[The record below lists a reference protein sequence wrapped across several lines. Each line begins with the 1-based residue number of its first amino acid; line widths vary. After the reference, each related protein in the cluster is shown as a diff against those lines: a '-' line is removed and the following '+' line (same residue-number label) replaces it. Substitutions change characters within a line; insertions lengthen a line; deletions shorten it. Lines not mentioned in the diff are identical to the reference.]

1 MNVLLL
7 NIAEMRG
14 KYMKI
19 MVIAGSPTA
28 ESRTRGIAQY
38 AAEVLR
44 EMNVEVLY
52 FDVGI
57 DRLPLFTGDAA
68 SAENETVKKLAEYA
82 EEADGFFV
90 TSPEYHSGMSG
101 ALKNALDFLGGK
113 YFKNKP
119 SAIAVAAGGGKGGI
133 NALANLR
140 TVLRGIYSLVIPD
153 QYVADPVNFDEGN
166 VLVDEL
172 AQTRV
177 RELATQ
183 LKELT
188 ELVSANKA
196 KN

>member
-7 NIAEMRG
+7 NIAEMRDT
-14 KYMKI
+14 YMKI

-57 DRLPLFTGDAA
+57 DRLPLFSGDAT
-68 SAENETVKKLAEYA
+68 SAENETVKKLADYA
-82 EEADGFFV
+82 EQADGFFV

-196 KN
+196 

>member
-1 MNVLLL
+1 MNVKLL
-7 NIAEMRG
+7 NIAEMRD

-57 DRLPLFTGDAA
+57 DRLPLFTGDAV

>member
-28 ESRTRGIAQY
+28 ESRTRGIAHY
-38 AAEVLR
+38 AAEVLK

-52 FDVGI
+52 FDVGM

>member
-1 MNVLLL
+1 
-7 NIAEMRG
+7 
-14 KYMKI
+14 MKI

-28 ESRTRGIAQY
+28 ESRTRGVAQY

-44 EMNVEVLY
+44 ELNVEVLY

-57 DRLPLFTGDAA
+57 DKLPLFTGDAT
-68 SAENETVKKLAEYA
+68 STQNETVKKLADYA
-82 EEADGFFV
+82 EQADGFFV
-90 TSPEYHSGMSG
+90 TSPEYHSGISG

-113 YFKNKP
+113 HFKNKP

-140 TVLRGIYSLVIPD
+140 TVLRGVYSLVLPD

-188 ELVSANKA
+188 EIVSVNKA
-196 KN
+196 KS

>member
-1 MNVLLL
+1 
-7 NIAEMRG
+7 
-14 KYMKI
+14 MKI

-28 ESRTRGIAQY
+28 ESRTRGLAQY
-38 AAEVLR
+38 AADVLK
-44 EMNVEVLY
+44 EMKVEVLY
-52 FDVGI
+52 FDVGS
-57 DRLPLFTGDAA
+57 DRLPLFTGDAT
-68 SAENETVKKLAEYA
+68 SAENETVKKLAAYA

-90 TSPEYHSGMSG
+90 TSPEYHSGISG

-113 YFKNKP
+113 HFKNKP

-133 NALANLR
+133 NALTNLR
-140 TVLRGIYSLVIPD
+140 TVLRGIYSLVLPD

-172 AQTRV
+172 ARTRV
-177 RELATQ
+177 RELAGQ

-188 ELVSANKA
+188 YLVSENKA

>member
-7 NIAEMRG
+7 NIAEMRDT
-14 KYMKI
+14 YMKI

-57 DRLPLFTGDAA
+57 DRLPLFSGDAA
-68 SAENETVKKLAEYA
+68 SAENETVKKLADYA
-82 EEADGFFV
+82 EQADGFFV

-196 KN
+196 

>member
-1 MNVLLL
+1 MNVLVF
-7 NIAEMRG
+7 NIAEKRDT
-14 KYMKI
+14 YMKI

-57 DRLPLFTGDAA
+57 DRLPLFTGDAT
-68 SAENETVKKLAEYA
+68 SAENETVKKLADYA
-82 EEADGFFV
+82 EQADGFFV

-113 YFKNKP
+113 HFKNKP

>member
-1 MNVLLL
+1 MNVLVF
-7 NIAEMRG
+7 NFAEKRDT
-14 KYMKI
+14 YMKI

-44 EMNVEVLY
+44 GMNVEVLY

-57 DRLPLFTGDAA
+57 DRLPLFTGDAT
-68 SAENETVKKLAEYA
+68 SAENETVKKLADYA
-82 EEADGFFV
+82 EQSDGFFV

-113 YFKNKP
+113 HFKNKP

-172 AQTRV
+172 AQTRM

>member
-1 MNVLLL
+1 MNVLVF
-7 NIAEMRG
+7 NIAEKRDT
-14 KYMKI
+14 YMKI

-57 DRLPLFTGDAA
+57 DRLPLFTGDAT
-68 SAENETVKKLAEYA
+68 SAENETVKKLADYA
-82 EEADGFFV
+82 EQADGFFV

-113 YFKNKP
+113 HFKNKP

-188 ELVSANKA
+188 ELVYANKA

>member
-7 NIAEMRG
+7 NIAEMRD

-188 ELVSANKA
+188 ELVSANKV
-196 KN
+196 

>member
-1 MNVLLL
+1 MNVLVF
-7 NIAEMRG
+7 NFAEKRDT
-14 KYMKI
+14 YMKI

-44 EMNVEVLY
+44 GMNVEVLY

-57 DRLPLFTGDAA
+57 ERLPLFTGDAT
-68 SAENETVKKLAEYA
+68 SAENETVKKLADYA
-82 EEADGFFV
+82 EQADGFFV

-113 YFKNKP
+113 HFKNKP

-133 NALANLR
+133 NALVNLR

-172 AQTRV
+172 AKRRV
-177 RELATQ
+177 HELATQ
-183 LKELT
+183 LNELT

>member
-1 MNVLLL
+1 MSVLLL
-7 NIAEMRG
+7 NIAEMRDT
-14 KYMKI
+14 YMKI

-28 ESRTRGIAQY
+28 KSRTRGIAQY

-57 DRLPLFTGDAA
+57 DRLPLFTGDAT
-68 SAENETVKKLAEYA
+68 SAENETVKKLGDYA
-82 EEADGFFV
+82 EQADGFFV

-113 YFKNKP
+113 HFKNKP

-172 AQTRV
+172 AKTRV
-177 RELATQ
+177 SELATQ

>member
-1 MNVLLL
+1 
-7 NIAEMRG
+7 
-14 KYMKI
+14 MKI

-38 AAEVLR
+38 AAEVLK
-44 EMNVEVLY
+44 ENNVEVLY

-68 SAENETVKKLAEYA
+68 TADNETVKKLAAYA
-82 EEADGFFV
+82 DEADGFFV
-90 TSPEYHSGMSG
+90 TTPEYHSGMSG

-113 YFKNKP
+113 HFKNKP
-119 SAIAVAAGGGKGGI
+119 SVIAAAAGGGKGGI

-140 TVLRGIYSLVIPD
+140 TVLRGIYSLVLPD

-172 AQTRV
+172 AKTRV
-177 RELATQ
+177 SELALQ

-188 ELVSANKA
+188 ELLSNNQVKH
-196 KN
+196 

>member
-1 MNVLLL
+1 
-7 NIAEMRG
+7 
-14 KYMKI
+14 MKI
-19 MVIAGSPTA
+19 MVIAGSPKA
-28 ESRTRGIAQY
+28 ESRTRGLAQY

-57 DRLPLFTGDAA
+57 DRLPLFTGDAT
-68 SAENETVKKLAEYA
+68 SAENEMVKKLADYA

-119 SAIAVAAGGGKGGI
+119 SSIAVAAGGGKGGI

-153 QYVADPVNFDEGN
+153 QFVADPVNFDEGN

-172 AQTRV
+172 AKRRV
-177 RELATQ
+177 RELAAQ

>member
-1 MNVLLL
+1 MNVLVF
-7 NIAEMRG
+7 NIAEKRDT
-14 KYMKI
+14 YMKI

-28 ESRTRGIAQY
+28 ESRTRGIAQF

-57 DRLPLFTGDAA
+57 DRLPLFTGDAT
-68 SAENETVKKLAEYA
+68 SAENETVKKLADYA
-82 EEADGFFV
+82 EQADGFFV

-113 YFKNKP
+113 HFKNKP

-196 KN
+196 